1 MKLYLLL
8 YCSVTLLMLHITPK
22 CYSREFCVV
31 ELIMFLI
38 TYLLYLKDIC
48 KQKGLLNFDSI
59 FLTSFLFIN
68 YIHSVFIFP
77 NDKFIAAFSFPYN
90 DRFLCPG
97 VALASVGISVYM
109 LANQCIRSRYNSLA
123 NPRFSSSNFL
133 IKESSKIGLIF
144 SIGLTIYVF
153 FILKVGYG
161 LKHLYPRLMVLI
173 VVTITLPIIYKAF
186 RLRSNNNCSPIK
198 PSIKLFGRENKI
210 PLLSAS
216 LFTLSQLR
224 LGSRTSVLF
233 LMIIIVLVFNL
244 RYHKLRSKLFLTAG
258 IASFILMSIIGMTR
272 VTSIN
277 LTNSSP
283 IQVIKSGVEL
293 IKESPNAIWLL
304 TTDLVV
310 NARTLYE
317 SCDYVDNNDLCYG
330 KSYIQYLFSAIPG
343 GGEQITKI
351 LTGATPN
358 ELNSGTLLTQYAKA
372 PYGIGTNI
380 IADLNINFGLI
391 GVIIGMML
399 LGIIVGY
406 SYNLK
411 NKYTVFLYIT
421 LVANAIYLPRAVF
434 ISWIDMW
441 VVFIIVDYIYHFIIK
456 NTNHQHSNLKYNQS
470 F

>member
-1 MKLYLLL
+1 
-8 YCSVTLLMLHITPK
+8 MLQQTPK
-22 CYSREFCVV
+22 CYSREFCVI
-31 ELIMFLI
+31 ELILFL
-38 TYLLYLKDIC
+38 TAFFLYLKDIC
-48 KQKGLLNFDSI
+48 KQKGIFNFDSI

-77 NDKFIAAFSFPYN
+77 NDNFIAAFSFPYN
-90 DRFLCPG
+90 DRFICPG
-97 VALASVGISVYM
+97 VALASVGISAYM
-109 LANQCIRSRYNSLA
+109 FANQCMRSRYYSLT
-123 NPRFSSSNFL
+123 PPKFTSSNFL

-173 VVTITLPIIYKAF
+173 VVTISLPIIYKAF
-186 RLRSNNNCSPIK
+186 RLKPNISCPIRT
-198 PSIKLFGRENKI
+198 SIKLFSQGNKI

-233 LMIIIVLVFNL
+233 LIFIIVLVFNL

-330 KSYIQYLFSAIPG
+330 KSYIQYFFSAIPG

-351 LTGATPN
+351 LTGTSPN

-391 GVIIGMML
+391 GVIIGMMF

-406 SYNLK
+406 SFSLK
-411 NKYTVFLYIT
+411 NKYIVFLYIT

-441 VVFIIVDYIYHFIIK
+441 VLFIILDYVYRFLIK
-456 NTNHQHSNLKYNQS
+456 NSNHHHSNKRYNI
-470 F
+470 FPKL